1 MATQRLLSA
10 VDNGGLDDTELPP
23 RGWLSTVC
31 CCFCKRRG
39 AVDEDDDEESEGAPS
54 PPQPPPARGTAAEA
68 PLLPPVRAP
77 RAPLPPSVRS
87 GGRRGGDAAAAA
99 AVLPKPPGW
108 RAPSAGSS
116 GAWPPATRSSSAPFT
131 APPPSS
137 SAGGVASPPPLPP
150 PLPRPCSFGALSGS
164 AGSGPPVAHADDD
177 CCPTC
182 LEEWSGDNPA
192 VPLPGCGHAFH
203 LACVLEWS
211 QRASSC
217 PVCGATVDVEAV
229 LAGDDDGAL
238 TADDSAIFHD
248 AQSAV
253 ATDSDAGEDD
263 AVYSS
268 AATRYRRE

>member
-10 VDNGGLDDTELPP
+10 ADHGLDDTELPP

-31 CCFCKRRG
+31 CCFGKRRG
-39 AVDEDDDEESEGAPS
+39 AADEDDDDEREEAPS
-54 PPQPPPARGTAAEA
+54 QPPARNASAEA
-68 PLLPPVRAP
+68 PQLPPVRAP

-87 GGRRGGDAAAAA
+87 GGRGGDAAAAA
-99 AVLPKPPGW
+99 ALLPKPPGW
-108 RAPSAGSS
+108 RAPSAGPS

-131 APPPSS
+131 APSPSA
-137 SAGGVASPPPLPP
+137 SAGVSSPPPLPP
-150 PLPRPCSFGALSGS
+150 PLPRPRSFGALSGS
-164 AGSGPPVAHADDD
+164 AGSGPPAAHADDD

-229 LAGDDDGAL
+229 LAGDDAAS
-238 TADDSAIFHD
+238 TADDSAVFHD

-263 AVYSS
+263 VYSS
-268 AATRYRRE
+268 AARYRRE